1 MGYIFLYKKSSPDEM
16 KREDHV
22 NISEDASMFEPNSF
36 EKILRFL
43 DEMNADLVFY
53 QFEELMFSEVQWI
66 SRLVSEN
73 NNTTE
78 IAQSIDILGKR

>member
-1 MGYIFLYKKSSPDEM
+1 
-16 KREDHV
+16 
-22 NISEDASMFEPNSF
+22 MFEPNSF